1 MSEKEILLIKE
12 AYNTVDNYK
21 NKVRQDPYRLNYHLM
36 PPVGLLN
43 DPNGLI
49 QFKGV
54 YHVFYQ
60 WNPFNTSHGAK
71 FWGHYTSRDMV
82 TWSEEAIALA
92 PSEWYERNG
101 CYSGSAIEAD
111 GKLYLF
117 YTGNVKLEDGTRE
130 TYQCLAV
137 STDGIRF
144 EKHGPILQLPKGY
157 TAHFRDPKV
166 WEKDGRWY
174 MIVGAQTQ
182 DEKGTAVLFTSND
195 LYHWDEVGRIAG
207 SGMNGLKEFGYMWEC
222 PDLIHLNGK
231 DVLLVSPQ
239 GLEPCGYYY
248 QNVFQSGYFVGELN
262 YEKADFQHGPFTE
275 LDRGFDFYAPQTFK
289 DDSGRTI
296 LYAWMGITDESEAF
310 QPTVEN
316 HWVHALTIP
325 RELSLRDGKVYQSP
339 VVELKKLRRNSKV
352 VEFGKTEESQG
363 LFEGIKGSSSELFLE
378 FFNDKAS
385 QFKISFRNEASLYF
399 DPDKQ
404 EMSLQR
410 RNVKTDSVETR
421 ICNINYV
428 TKLHV
433 FMDHSS
439 LEIFVNNGEE
449 VFTARYFPNPK
460 DETIIIQSEA
470 EFRMT
475 YWDLD

>member
-12 AYNTVDNYK
+12 AYNTVDKYK
-21 NKVRQDPYRLNYHLM
+21 SKVLQDPYRFNYHIM

-49 QFKGV
+49 QYKGV

-82 TWSEEAIALA
+82 TWSEEPIALA

-117 YTGNVKLEDGTRE
+117 YTGNVKLDDGTRE

-137 STDGIRF
+137 STDGIHF
-144 EKHGPILQLPKGY
+144 DKHGPILKLPKSY

-166 WEKDGRWY
+166 WKEKERWY
-174 MIVGAQTQ
+174 MIIGAQTEN
-182 DEKGTAVLFTSND
+182 EKGTAVLFSSTD

-207 SGMNGLKEFGYMWEC
+207 SDMNDLGEFGYMWEC
-222 PDLIHLNGK
+222 PDLIHLDGE

-239 GLEPCGYYY
+239 GLEPSGYEY
-248 QNVFQSGYFVGELN
+248 QNIFQSGYFVGKLD
-262 YEKADFQHGPFTE
+262 YENGDFRHGPFTE

-296 LYAWMGITDESEAF
+296 LYAWMGITDETEAY

-325 RELSLRDGKVYQSP
+325 RELTLREGKVYQSP
-339 VVELKKLRRNSKV
+339 VEELKKLRKNKKV
-352 VEFGKTEESQG
+352 QDIGRRGQEAQLDELRGSSCEL
-363 LFEGIKGSSSELFLE
+363 LFEFIPTAKP
-378 FFNDKAS
+378 
-385 QFKISFRNEASLYF
+385 FKISFRNEAFLNY
-399 DPDKQ
+399 DPDEKVINL
-404 EMSLQR
+404 SR
-410 RNVKTDSVETR
+410 RNVKTGAIETR
-421 ICNINYV
+421 TCPLNSVAN
-428 TKLHV
+428 LHV
-433 FMDHSS
+433 FMDRSS
-439 LEIFVNNGEE
+439 LEIFVNEGEV

-460 DETIIIQSEA
+460 DETITFQGEA
-470 EFRMT
+470 ECRLT
-475 YWDLD
+475 HWDLG